1 MYSKP
6 ALVKIT
12 TLIALFLFN
21 SGTGFLLKILYLQIS
36 ADDVSLTVVNVL
48 VLPNVVMG
56 GMLS

>member
-6 ALVKIT
+6 ALVKII
-12 TLIALFLFN
+12 TLAALFPLN
-21 SGTGFLLKILYLQIS
+21 SETGFLFKILYLQIS
-36 ADDVSLTVVNVL
+36 ADDGSLTIVNVL